1 MTSGAGGVVAVF
13 AHPDDESLLA
23 GGTLAAC
30 AAAAREVTIL
40 SMTRGEE
47 GPISDGSVT
56 RAGLGAVR
64 ERELRAAAD
73 ELGATSA
80 RCLDYADGQ
89 LESQP
94 EERVARELAALID
107 AARPAVVVSFGPEG
121 LYWHEDHVAVHRF
134 ARSAL
139 ELTTVDPSPELDQA
153 TWPQGRMAD
162 LVGEMAARGLPTDL
176 WGLDAEA
183 FGAPPSSID
192 LVLDVEPFLDAKL
205 RALRCHRSQLGAGH
219 LLAEMPEDL
228 ARRFLGTE
236 YFIGGELAHSKLA
249 RLVGGAVGARA
260 PEHR

>member
-1 MTSGAGGVVAVF
+1 
-13 AHPDDESLLA
+13 
-23 GGTLAAC
+23 
-30 AAAAREVTIL
+30 
-40 SMTRGEE
+40 
-47 GPISDGSVT
+47 
-56 RAGLGAVR
+56 
-64 ERELRAAAD
+64 
-73 ELGATSA
+73 
-80 RCLDYADGQ
+80 
-89 LESQP
+89 
-94 EERVARELAALID
+94 
-107 AARPAVVVSFGPEG
+107 
-121 LYWHEDHVAVHRF
+121 
-134 ARSAL
+134 
-139 ELTTVDPSPELDQA
+139 
-153 TWPQGRMAD
+153 MAD
-162 LVGEMAARGLPTDL
+162 LNLRYAAFTASRTPPLPPGEPLARYYALVGGNPYLVQRGLHEMAARGLPTDL